1 MIHKKKKIHI
11 ILSYGLILFVFLVL
25 FKLIADNWVAIKSAE
40 YNFNF
45 WLLFPAVFFGLLNHV
60 WAAWL
65 WQAILKR
72 LDSSVNFYF
81 VDYYPIFV
89 KSWLGRYL
97 PGKVW
102 MSAGKVYLGVRQGI
116 KKKPLALS
124 AFFELA
130 LSSLGHLLAALF
142 FSLLIFRGLVA
153 NSTVYFISAFMVLAL
168 AILVMHPKFLH
179 WAFTLF
185 VKKFRKDLFTPSD
198 FLAYR
203 FLAVF
208 SLGYAGQ
215 AVMVGLSAAFLYLAI
230 FGFSWSSGLFVL
242 GGFTVSNFLA
252 RISLLT
258 PAGLGVREGLLTALL
273 SLSFALPVATLFTV
287 LTRFFMIILDICAL
301 ALSYVLT
308 KLMIK

>member
-45 WLLFPAVFFGLLNHV
+45 WLLFPAVFLGLLNHV

-72 LDSSVNFYF
+72 LDSSVNLCF

-242 GGFTVSNFLA
+242 GGFTVSNFFG
-252 RISLLT
+252 
-258 PAGLGVREGLLTALL
+258 PDQ
-273 SLSFALPVATLFTV
+273 FADTGW
-287 LTRFFMIILDICAL
+287 
-301 ALSYVLT
+301 SGS
-308 KLMIK
+308 